1 MEITATAKNIRI
13 SPQKVRLIV
22 GQIKKMAPS
31 EAVQVL
37 DYLPQKSSP
46 LLKKVI
52 SSAIANAKNNYG
64 ITEET
69 LKFKEIQIGK
79 GPMFKRYRAVA
90 RGRAHSILKRTAN
103 IRVVVTGEKAKEVS
117 KVTKEPNESK
127 AATIKNTEGQSKNTF
142 SEKTVSTAISKEK
155 KNAK

>member
-1 MEITATAKNIRI
+1 MDITATAKNIRI

-22 GQIKKMAPS
+22 SQIKKMAPS
-31 EAVQVL
+31 EAVQIL
-37 DYLPQKSSP
+37 DYLPQKPSP

-64 ITEET
+64 IAENT
-69 LKFKEIQIGK
+69 LKFKEIQVGK
-79 GPMFKRYRAVA
+79 GPMFKRYREVA
-90 RGRAHSILKRTAN
+90 RGRAHSILKRTSH

-117 KVTKEPNESK
+117 KVTKESNESK
-127 AATIKNTEGQSKNTF
+127 AAIAKNTEGQPGNAV
-142 SEKTVSTAISKEK
+142 SEKLVSTVVKKEK